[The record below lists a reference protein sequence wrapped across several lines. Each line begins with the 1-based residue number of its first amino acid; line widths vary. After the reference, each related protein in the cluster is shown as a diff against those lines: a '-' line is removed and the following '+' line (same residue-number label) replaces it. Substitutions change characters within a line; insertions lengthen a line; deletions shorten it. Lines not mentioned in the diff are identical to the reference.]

1 MPEPSKFATL
11 RNAKRVWAVAS
22 VHGEAAR
29 LSDVHDQIAA
39 HFEPGDRLVY
49 LGNYLGYGK
58 EICATLDHL
67 LSFRRALLAEPGMM
81 ACDIVFLRGAQE
93 EMWAKLM
100 QIHLALDPVEVLD
113 WMLGRGLRATLEAY
127 GGITGQGLSRA
138 RVGAVELARWSGEL
152 RAAMQSHPGHYR
164 LMSAL
169 RRAAFTK
176 DGSLLFVNAGIDSS
190 RPLDTQGDSLWWG
203 DGFDRITKPY
213 SNYKLIV
220 RGYDRHQRGV
230 RFTDHTATLDGGC
243 GAGGPLLAACFDLD
257 GNCVKQVE
265 G

>member
-11 RNAKRVWAVAS
+11 HNAKRVWAVAS
-22 VHGEAAR
+22 IHGEAGR
-29 LSDVHDQIAA
+29 LNHVHDHIAER
-39 HFEPGDRLVY
+39 FEPGDRLVY
-49 LGNYLGYGK
+49 LGNFLGHGK
-58 EICATLDHL
+58 DICATLDGL
-67 LSFRRALLAEPGMM
+67 LSFRLALLAKPGML

-100 QIHLALDPVEVLD
+100 QIHLALDPVEVLE
-113 WMLGRGLRATLEAY
+113 WMLDRGLAATLEAY
-127 GGITGQGLSRA
+127 GGNAGRGLARA

-176 DGSLLFVNAGIDSS
+176 DGSLLFVNAGIEAA

-203 DGFDRITKPY
+203 DGFDRITQPY
-213 SNYKLIV
+213 SNFKLVV
-220 RGYDRHQRGV
+220 RGFDRKQRGV
-230 RFTDHTATLDGGC
+230 RFTAHTASLDGGC
-243 GAGGPLLAACFDLD
+243 GSGGPLQAACFDLA
-257 GNCVKQVE
+257 GKCVERFE